1 MITFC
6 CYCDR
11 SKGWNVFGDPLC
23 LSLVV
28 VVSGGSGGQEK
39 YLLAVGFH
47 PDPIWPLAI
56 MSSAPPPLRLE

>member
-1 MITFC
+1 M
-6 CYCDR
+6 
-11 SKGWNVFGDPLC
+11 FGDPLC

-56 MSSAPPPLRLE
+56 MSSVGSPAIKME